1 MKRKLPL
8 VIAALLVFVGL
19 LAVQL
24 NPGAHAAAAAAD
36 ADPGVGEH
44 LVGVDVDAVDWK
56 AKDNTYW
63 EAALTPAQYQ
73 VCRKAGTE
81 RPFTG
86 ATLNNKK
93 DGVFACSSCGQ
104 PLFPAE
110 TKFESGTGWPSFYA
124 PVSEESVTINADV
137 SMGML
142 REEVVCSRCDAHLGH
157 VFNDGPKP
165 TGKRY
170 CINSVCLLR
179 QDAPAADAKPQASP
193 SAGHSQD
200 DGHGH

>member
-8 VIAALLVFVGL
+8 LLAAILVFVGL

-36 ADPGVGEH
+36 HDPGVGEH
-44 LVGVDVDAVDWK
+44 LVGLDVDTVDWK
-56 AKDNTYW
+56 AKDNVYW

-104 PLFPAE
+104 ALFPAE

-124 PVSEESVTINADV
+124 PVSEQAVKIDADLTL
-137 SMGML
+137 GML
-142 REEVVCSRCDAHLGH
+142 REEVLCSRCDAHLGH
-157 VFNDGPKP
+157 GFHDGPAP
-165 TGKRY
+165 PGTRY
-170 CINSVCLLR
+170 CSTSVSLLR
-179 QDAPAADAKPQASP
+179 QDAPSGQASVP
-193 SAGHSQD
+193 AD
-200 DGHGH
+200 KRP

>member
-1 MKRKLPL
+1 MKRKLPIFLTAVL
-8 VIAALLVFVGL
+8 VLVGL

-24 NPGAHAAAAAAD
+24 NPGAHAAVAAAD
-36 ADPGVGEH
+36 HDPGVGEH
-44 LVGVDVDAVDWK
+44 LEGLDVDTVDWK
-56 AKDNTYW
+56 AKNDSYW

-73 VCRKAGTE
+73 VCRRAGTE
-81 RPFTG
+81 RPWTG

-93 DGVFACSSCGQ
+93 AGVFACSSCGQ
-104 PLFPAE
+104 QLFPAE

-124 PVSEESVTINADV
+124 PVSQSSVSIKADLA
-137 SMGML
+137 MGML

-157 VFNDGPKP
+157 VFNDGPAP

-179 QDAPAADAKPQASP
+179 QDATEPKAPKAPP
-193 SAGHSQD
+193 SQD
-200 DGHGH
+200 NGNGH